1 MPQRA
6 VEDGGAVDVTALAR
20 AKVPDAAL
28 RARVALRLG
37 GEADIA
43 SAVATIN
50 EAYLREAWL
59 LPPPRITEDE
69 LREELRAPGAALLVA
84 EVDGTL
90 AGCVRLR
97 TGERDTYFGLLAVA
111 KAQQGRGLASLLIAR
126 VEEMARAAGSAA
138 VRLDCAKENKLP
150 PFYASLGY
158 VVEREEPNSYYGTK
172 GPITVTYMKKDLR

>member
-1 MPQRA
+1 MA
-6 VEDGGAVDVTALAR
+6 IAR
-20 AKVPDAAL
+20 AKMPNAAL
-28 RARVALRLG
+28 RAIVALRLG

-43 SAVATIN
+43 VAVATIN

-84 EVDGTL
+84 EVNGMF
-90 AGCVRLR
+90 AGCARLR
-97 TGERDTYFGLLAVA
+97 TGEHDTYFGLLAVA

-126 VEEMARAAGSAA
+126 VEEMAREAGSTT

-150 PFYASLGY
+150 PFYESLGY
-158 VVEREEPNSYYGTK
+158 VVEREAPNSYYGTK
-172 GPITVTYMKKDLR
+172 GPITVTYMKKGLR